1 MKLQGGTFA
10 EVVLALWRVV
20 DSPYDAGEWIAYS
33 SLICIFAVENDI
45 NRYIPQQCH
54 QSNV

>member
-1 MKLQGGTFA
+1 MKLQGGGLA

-33 SLICIFAVENDI
+33 SLICIFAAENDI
-45 NRYIPQQCH
+45 NRYIPQ
-54 QSNV
+54 